1 MISTQVV
8 GAKDGSLVLYENVGP
23 TSVPDFG
30 PRGGFISPVATVE
43 SSGNGAPAFSDVD
56 GDGDEDLILGSTD
69 GGLVLYE
76 NVGDAGK
83 PLFERKDLLDGLTVG
98 EDSTPAL
105 VDVGDGALGLVVG
118 NSDGTLA
125 YYRNVG
131 STGFERVEGADDP
144 FAGID
149 VGENSAPHFADL
161 DDDGLPDLVVGAY
174 DGRLSYFRNAGSLG
188 APAFVNTTA
197 NPFANVSVGYYSAPA
212 LADVDGD
219 DDLDL
224 FVGERG
230 GALIYYENTGSAA
243 APRFV
248 KREGSENWL
257 DGIDVGDDSKPAFV
271 DLDGDGDLDFVA
283 GEGDGGLVYYANGH
297 CISSPKSCNGR
308 GICDDSVVLLP
319 LCNCLTGIAGAQ
331 CDRCQTGYY
340 GSACDLCPEGG
351 NETNSVPRI
360 TDTCGVAG
368 SGRSRGTCDDGVA
381 GSGNCTCFPHF
392 AGESCTEGVC
402 PAGTVENARKKG
414 VFYEAFC
421 EPCERGEYQ
430 VDDQCVKCPFPSTTT
445 AVGATGCYAC
455 GVGSYYSPF
464 PVGAVRCDDPATLEA
479 QCREDAATCFDKC
492 CLPCERGM
500 DCGNPMNNTLR
511 RVEVEDGWWRES
523 EFSDHLY
530 RCENSASC
538 KGGLCTEGHKGVT
551 CRVCEAGYHYS
562 SMGRQCLKCGSVHKS
577 NCRGAVDFCAQVR
590 VLPGSSLRHRGRRVP
605 RAPHRRLVYRLQ
617 AAAARAFRQGA
628 WRGRGEAPHG
638 HGRRGA
644 QGDRPRDR
652 RQGHREAA
660 GRGERRG
667 RGHGRPGRRRGG
679 RHGRRR
685 VDQGAGRGQ
694 RDGRR
699 RRDGPPNEK
708 G

>member
-1 MISTQVV
+1 M
-8 GAKDGSLVLYENVGP
+8 
-23 TSVPDFG
+23 
-30 PRGGFISPVATVE
+30 
-43 SSGNGAPAFSDVD
+43 
-56 GDGDEDLILGSTD
+56 
-69 GGLVLYE
+69 
-76 NVGDAGK
+76 
-83 PLFERKDLLDGLTVG
+83 
-98 EDSTPAL
+98 
-105 VDVGDGALGLVVG
+105 
-118 NSDGTLA
+118 
-125 YYRNVG
+125 
-131 STGFERVEGADDP
+131 
-144 FAGID
+144 
-149 VGENSAPHFADL
+149 
-161 DDDGLPDLVVGAY
+161 
-174 DGRLSYFRNAGSLG
+174 
-188 APAFVNTTA
+188 
-197 NPFANVSVGYYSAPA
+197 
-212 LADVDGD
+212 
-219 DDLDL
+219 
-224 FVGERG
+224 
-230 GALIYYENTGSAA
+230 
-243 APRFV
+243 

-257 DGIDVGDDSKPAFV
+257 DGIDVGDDSKPTFV

-511 RVEVEDGWWRES
+511 RVEIEDGWWRES

-562 SMGRQCLKCGSVHKS
+562 SMGRQCLKCGSVHTS
-577 NCRGAVDFCAQVR
+577 NCRGASPPPLNHGLAPSTR
-590 VLPGSSLRHRGRRVP
+590 
-605 RAPHRRLVYRLQ
+605 RAP
-617 AAAARAFRQGA
+617 
-628 WRGRGEAPHG
+628 
-638 HGRRGA
+638 
-644 QGDRPRDR
+644 D
-652 RQGHREAA
+652 
-660 GRGERRG
+660 
-667 RGHGRPGRRRGG
+667 
-679 RHGRRR
+679 
-685 VDQGAGRGQ
+685 
-694 RDGRR
+694 
-699 RRDGPPNEK
+699 
-708 G
+708 

>member
-1 MISTQVV
+1 MSTQVV

-30 PRGGFISPVATVE
+30 PRGGFISPVAAVE
-43 SSGNGAPAFSDVD
+43 SSGNGAPSFGDVD

-76 NVGDAGK
+76 NVGEAGK
-83 PLFERKDLLDGLTVG
+83 PLFERKDLLDGLSVG

-118 NSDGTLA
+118 NSDGTLV
-125 YYRNVG
+125 YYRKMD
-131 STGFERVEGADDP
+131 STGFERVESADDP

-149 VGENSAPHFADL
+149 VGENSAPHFAHI
-161 DDDGLPDLVVGAY
+161 DDDGLQDLVVGAY
-174 DGRLSYFRNAGSLG
+174 DGRLSYFRNAGSPG

-197 NPFANVSVGYYSAPA
+197 NPFVNISVGYYSAPV

-248 KREGSENWL
+248 KREGGENWL

-368 SGRSRGTCDDGVA
+368 SGRSRGTCADGVA

-464 PVGAVRCDDPATLEA
+464 PVGSVRCDDPAALEA

-590 VLPGSSLRHRGRRVP
+590 VLPRSSLRYRGRRVP
-605 RAPHRRLVYRLQ
+605 RAPHRRLVCRLQ
-617 AAAARAFRQGA
+617 AAAARAFREGA
-628 WRGRGEAPHG
+628 RRGRGEAPHG
-638 HGRRGA
+638 PGRRGP

-667 RGHGRPGRRRGG
+667 RGHGRPRRRRGG
-679 RHGRRR
+679 RHGRRGR
-685 VDQGAGRGQ
+685 VDQGADREP

-699 RRDGPPNEK
+699 RRDGPPHEE